1 MSDTIY
7 KKLRNDLKMS
17 RDEVCDYISDNE
29 LGYLAPERLE
39 RISITVEALQL
50 WTEQMVANEKINME
64 KYKELTE
71 N

>member
-29 LGYLAPERLE
+29 LGVLTPERL
-39 RISITVEALQL
+39 QD
-50 WTEQMVANEKINME
+50 
-64 KYKELTE
+64 ELKTE
-71 N
+71 NFQFILKR